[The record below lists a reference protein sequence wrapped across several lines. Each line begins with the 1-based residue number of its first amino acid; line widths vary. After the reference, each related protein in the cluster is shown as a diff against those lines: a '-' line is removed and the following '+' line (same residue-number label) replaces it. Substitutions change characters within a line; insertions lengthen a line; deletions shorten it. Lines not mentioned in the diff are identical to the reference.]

1 LRFLEIALLFLRN
14 RALQDEK
21 ITGSS
26 HASFV
31 RWHLNTAE
39 RVSFDDVAMAILTM
53 IKRHSLMIES
63 EGTPMKTTNMSRKIL
78 ALCCAL
84 SLLLAG
90 ASMAVAETE
99 IPYVGIIQ
107 YATHPSL
114 DNCYTGFMAA
124 LAEAGYVDGETITIE
139 LQNSMADMSNSD
151 LQAKTMAAKDA
162 DMLVGIATPSAMSAY
177 AVTKEAGTPVI
188 FIAVSDAVAAGI
200 VQSNEATGTN
210 CTGVSDVLNIPAQLK
225 MIRAFLPEAKTIGV
239 VYTTS
244 EPNSIVQLEVL
255 TAAAP
260 EYGFEIEAVGI
271 TNGAEIAA
279 AAATLIAKGVD
290 CFNNFTD
297 NLVVENISLLLHAT
311 DEAGI
316 PVFGSEETQVASGC
330 LATEGLDYVALGHR
344 AGEMAVAILK
354 GEATPQTIP
363 VATDSD
369 TTPVYNSAVA
379 ARLGLAL
386 PEGYEGATVM
396 AAVAE

>member
-1 LRFLEIALLFLRN
+1 
-14 RALQDEK
+14 
-21 ITGSS
+21 
-26 HASFV
+26 
-31 RWHLNTAE
+31 
-39 RVSFDDVAMAILTM
+39 VSFDDVAMAILTLEQ
-53 IKRHSLMIES
+53 HPLNIES
-63 EGTPMKTTNMSRKIL
+63 EVTPMKNTNMSRKIL

-84 SLLLAG
+84 CLLLV
-90 ASMAVAETE
+90 ASSAAMAEAE

-114 DNCYTGFMAA
+114 DNCYTGFVAA
-124 LAEAGYVDGETITIE
+124 LADAGYVDGETVNIE

-210 CTGVSDVLNIPAQLK
+210 CTGVSDVLNIPAQLA
-225 MIRAFLPEAKTIGV
+225 MIRAFLPEATKIGV

-244 EPNSIVQLEVL
+244 EPNSVVQLEVL

-260 EYGFEIEAVGI
+260 EYGFEIVPMGI

-279 AAATLIAKGVD
+279 ATTSLIAKGVD

-297 NLVVENISLLLHAT
+297 NLVVENISLLLHVT

-330 LATEGLDYVALGHR
+330 LATEGLDYLALGYR
-344 AGEMAVAILK
+344 AGEMAVSILK
-354 GEATPQTIP
+354 GEATPETIP

-369 TTPVYNSAVA
+369 TTPVYNSEVA

-386 PEGYEGATVM
+386 PAGYEGAMDM